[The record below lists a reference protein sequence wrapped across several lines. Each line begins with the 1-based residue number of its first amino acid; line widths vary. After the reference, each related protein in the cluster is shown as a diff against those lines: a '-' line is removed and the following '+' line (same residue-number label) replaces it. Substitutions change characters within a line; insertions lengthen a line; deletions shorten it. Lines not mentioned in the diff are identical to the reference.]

1 MKIKA
6 LHLSGYSDSGFFRER
21 VPFDEN
27 KIKIGEF
34 SFFFRSEIDSFELL
48 LETRKSIRVDECVLE
63 IDYVFPAEA
72 TILVNGYQSWSAS
85 GEFSVRS
92 RPEKLSPGFKKL
104 IGGAGDYFFYKPHS
118 SPNNR
123 HSHWYTAIGP
133 EGSDG
138 KKFWIGSEI
147 EKTGYTI
154 FEADPQKNKLY
165 VHRDLRGTQVSSK
178 RVLFRLIFGIFS
190 ENGFSDRLIREK
202 NSAQQVGGWTS
213 WYYHYTRI
221 TENIILENLSHFERV
236 GVPGGI
242 FQIDD
247 GWQTATGDWLSVN
260 DKFPNGMKF
269 LADRIKK
276 AGYQPG
282 LWLAPFVA
290 AETSLLFKNR
300 KSLFL
305 THDGEKPVRA
315 GFNPGWGSLAKPDYY
330 ALDIYNPQ
338 TREYLEKVFSTV
350 FDEWGFA
357 MVKLDFLFGAGM
369 IAIGEKS
376 RGEVMYDAMKW
387 LRKWCGNRL
396 ILGCGVPISPASGMV
411 DYCRIGADISHSW
424 EIGILK
430 SIGLQERIST
440 VNSLRNTI
448 SRNLLSGRSFLN
460 DPDVFILRSNKVKM
474 EAHERLTLFRL
485 NLLFGDLV
493 FTSDD
498 ISRYDEDTLR
508 HYLSQFPLKKQTI
521 NSVRIQTGAY
531 YVDFSNSYGRFLMIA
546 NLSDKFHDFDFSPYE
561 GVWREDADKGLKKHE
576 SRIYPM
582 EDKSMPLQV
591 VYSDMHIFPGSEFD
605 SILPHREGA
614 AFNLNAQVKR
624 KGTVYFVD
632 RSGLG
637 NFTIDGKT
645 APVVTRTGRRMRMF
659 NFAEDG
665 K

>member
-1 MKIKA
+1 MNIKA
-6 LHLSGYSDSGFFRER
+6 LYFSGYADSVFFRER
-21 VPFDEN
+21 VPMDERR
-27 KIKIGEF
+27 IRIGSLAFF
-34 SFFFRSEIDSFELL
+34 SRRDEGSFELL
-48 LETRKSIRVDECVLE
+48 LETDKTLRVEDCVLE
-63 IDYVFPAEA
+63 IDHRFQPEA

-85 GEFSVRS
+85 GEYPVQSK
-92 RPEKLSPGFKKL
+92 PEKLSPGFKKL

-118 SPNNR
+118 SPQNR
-123 HSHWYTAIGP
+123 HSHWFTAFGP
-133 EGSDG
+133 EKSGG
-138 KKFWIGSEI
+138 KKFWIGSDI

-154 FEADPQKNKLY
+154 FEADAKKNKLF
-165 VHRDLRGTQVSSK
+165 VHRDLRGTVITSK
-178 RVLFRLIFGIFS
+178 RVLFRLIFGDFH
-190 ENGFSDRLIREK
+190 EDEFADRLIREK
-202 NSAQQVGGWTS
+202 SPAPQVGGWTS

-221 TENIILENLSHFERV
+221 SEKIILENLAHFERV

-247 GWQTATGDWLSVN
+247 GWQTATGDWLNVN
-260 DKFPNGMKF
+260 EKFPGGMKAV
-269 LADRIKK
+269 ADRIRK

-290 AETSLLFKNR
+290 AETSELFKKRRN
-300 KSLFL
+300 LFL

-330 ALDIYNPQ
+330 ALDIYNPR
-338 TREYLEKVFSTV
+338 TGEYLERVFHTVFS
-350 FDEWGFA
+350 EWGFD

-376 RGEVMYDAMKW
+376 RGEVMYDAMKL

-396 ILGCGVPISPASGMV
+396 ILGCGVPLSVASGLV

-440 VNSLRNTI
+440 ANSLRNTI
-448 SRNLLSGRSFLN
+448 SRKLLSGRSFLN
-460 DPDVFILRSNKVKM
+460 DPDVFILRRDKVKM
-474 EAHERLTLFRL
+474 APCERLTLFRL

-498 ISRYDEDTLR
+498 ISDYDEETLQT
-508 HYLSQFPLKKQTI
+508 YLSQFPLRKQTI
-521 NSVRIQTGAY
+521 SSVQIRSGAY
-531 YVDFSNSYGRFLMIA
+531 YIDFSNPYGRFLMVA
-546 NLSDKFHDFDFSPYE
+546 NLSDRFHEFDFSSFA
-561 GVWREDADKGLKKHE
+561 GVWREDADRGLRKHE

-582 EDKSMPLQV
+582 EDANLPVQIM
-591 VYSDMHIFPGSEFD
+591 YSEMHLFPGSEFD

-614 AFNLNAQVKR
+614 TFNLSPQVKK
-624 KGTVYFVD
+624 KGIIYFLD
-632 RSGLG
+632 RSGLAD
-637 NFTIDGKT
+637 FTIDGKK
-645 APVVTRTGRRMRMF
+645 APVTDRMGRKLRIF
-659 NFAEDG
+659 NFGEDR